1 MLLRPVSHET
11 IAITVMIVDP
21 LFRWTKRKAVSFAG
35 RNEHGHQI
43 LFHLLYGLH
52 NRLLRWRPGSVT
64 MTVHGVPLEMP
75 SEHLLPFYV
84 GANPLQERPLADLA
98 TRLAARDG
106 HLDAIDVGAN
116 IGDTVSLMAASVSGG
131 TFLCVE
137 GSEHFLPYLRSNV
150 SRLPASTTVF
160 VEARL
165 LGDKR
170 RGRERAARHPIRYGL
185 PLGRDGR

>member
-116 IGDTVSLMAASVSGG
+116 IGDTVSADAASIDVDSGDSTDSAVVDGG
-131 TFLCVE
+131 TSAEAPVE
-137 GSEHFLPYLRSNV
+137 S
-150 SRLPASTTVF
+150 AM
-160 VEARL
+160 
-165 LGDKR
+165 
-170 RGRERAARHPIRYGL
+170 
-185 PLGRDGR
+185 